1 MHNAKLFLDLNNTG
15 KPYKLII
22 ENNYLN
28 TIIEELTEKKVLRIE
43 AKKKVSRKYTLT
55 KMMQYNLTQI
65 IKKLLQTF
73 YQKQND
79 F

>member
-43 AKKKVSRKYTLT
+43 AKKNVSRKYTLT
-55 KMMQYNLTQI
+55 KMM
-65 IKKLLQTF
+65 
-73 YQKQND
+73 
-79 F
+79 

>member
-43 AKKKVSRKYTLT
+43 AKKKVSRK
-55 KMMQYNLTQI
+55 
-65 IKKLLQTF
+65 
-73 YQKQND
+73 
-79 F
+79 

>member
-55 KMMQYNLTQI
+55 KMM
-65 IKKLLQTF
+65 
-73 YQKQND
+73 
-79 F
+79 